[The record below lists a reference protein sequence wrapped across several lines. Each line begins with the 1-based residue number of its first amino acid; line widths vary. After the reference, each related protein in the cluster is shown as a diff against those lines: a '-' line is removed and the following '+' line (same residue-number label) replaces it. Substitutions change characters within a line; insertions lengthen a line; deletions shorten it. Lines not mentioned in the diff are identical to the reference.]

1 MDASNATGALP
12 HVNYTLGCRPYA
24 SPSLA
29 AACAH
34 VTNNPLCEHG
44 DIDYLRF
51 YYCSDGFVG
60 AAPPALKLPILA
72 LWGSVLFVAIATVAD
87 NYFAPA
93 VERIS
98 ARLGLPEDVAG
109 ATLLALGGA
118 APDIFTQAAALLESD
133 TPDLRLAL
141 SESVGAGLFVSNLGK
156 ALTVLV
162 GLSRG
167 GRVFRRQD
175 SNPRARCPEDVV
187 TVEAFPYLRDCLMYA
202 VMLLVAYA
210 SILDGVI
217 STGEAATFVALYA
230 LYVALVLRG
239 PTFFGLEGGDDA
251 GRSPRSPRTGAQ
263 TAARKNQMAHA
274 KADGDVE
281 APAAEDDPE
290 EGTADVE
297 LADMSELHRRKER
310 NHAEHGLREDAPEK
324 SAAVKFAATTIERDD
339 DDDERDDEADED
351 EEGTMGLL
359 AGSGGVSDAKRP
371 SASEDGAFANHTSWV
386 RSLSGIDDASYG
398 AVFAAARA
406 PIALVM
412 ALTMLPVDAR
422 GRVPLA
428 HLAAVVV
435 FAPLFFLWAANLLAA
450 AVAAA
455 PAAFWIG
462 YLVWILAWWRIVLRR
477 CPPGGID
484 TEKSNLAQA
493 LAFAQGIMW
502 MHACAD
508 ELVGLFQ
515 AAGRAGGVR
524 ESLLGATVMA
534 WGASAGDLGGMLAM
548 ARAGYARMA
557 IAASLAGPVCQL
569 SIGTGFSMLLVR
581 FRGEAIRAD
590 FADNMRF
597 FTLYGV
603 ASSVAFAV
611 IVPKLGFALDRR
623 AAFVVMG
630 CYAIAVGVFVALALD
645 EEER

>member
-156 ALTVLV
+156 ALAVLV

-175 SNPRARCPEDVV
+175 SNPRSRGPEDVV

-239 PTFFGLEGGDDA
+239 RTFFGLEDGDDT
-251 GRSPRSPRTGAQ
+251 GRSPRSPRTGAE
-263 TAARKNQMAHA
+263 TAARKNQRATHA

-281 APAAEDDPE
+281 APAAEDDLE

-310 NHAEHGLREDAPEK
+310 DHAEHGLREDAPEK
-324 SAAVKFAATTIERDD
+324 FAAVKFAATTTERD
-339 DDDERDDEADED
+339 DDEADEGDDD

-359 AGSGGVSDAKRP
+359 AGADGVSDAKRR
-371 SASEDGAFANHTSWV
+371 SACEDGAFANQTSWV

-398 AVFAAARA
+398 VFFAAARA
-406 PIALVM
+406 PVALVM

-422 GRVPLA
+422 ARVPPA

-477 CPPGGID
+477 CPTGGID
-484 TEKSNLAQA
+484 TKKSNLAQA

-515 AAGRAGGVR
+515 AAGRAAGVR

-557 IAASLAGPVCQL
+557 ITASLAGPVCQL

-603 ASSVAFAV
+603 AASVAFAV
-611 IVPKLGFALDRR
+611 IVPRLGFALDRR

-630 CYAIAVGVFVALALD
+630 CYAVAVGVFVALALD